1 MQESRSHFNHTHFN
15 RRSLKRL
22 APAFPMR
29 AAVENTT
36 RGHILGMAEVIDF
49 SGLGL
54 ALRGIA
60 GDPVAALGDH
70 LYVTLITDEGLI
82 PVQAVLV
89 RIKRDGLFG
98 LQLRAPSPA
107 GEHFLISLYVK
118 ATEGLQHASNSAA
131 GSE

>member
-1 MQESRSHFNHTHFN
+1 MGESRSQFNHSSVN
-15 RRSLKRL
+15 RRSLKRV
-22 APAFPMR
+22 APAFRIR

-36 RGHILGMAEVIDF
+36 RKHILGMAEVIDF

-60 GDPVAALGDH
+60 GDPVAALGDS

-89 RIKRDGLFG
+89 RIKGVELWGLR
-98 LQLRAPSPA
+98 LQAPSAA
-107 GEHFLISLYVK
+107 GEHFLINLYLRAVG
-118 ATEGLQHASNSAA
+118 ELQ
-131 GSE
+131 G

>member
-1 MQESRSHFNHTHFN
+1 MQESRSQFNHSHFN
-15 RRSLKRL
+15 RRSLERV
-22 APAFPMR
+22 APASRMR

-36 RGHILGMAEVIDF
+36 RSHILGMSEVIDF

-60 GDPVAALGDH
+60 GDPVAALGDS

-98 LQLRAPSPA
+98 LRLQAP
-107 GEHFLISLYVK
+107 
-118 ATEGLQHASNSAA
+118 SAA
-131 GSE
+131 GEQFLIRLYMRAVAELQR

>member
-1 MQESRSHFNHTHFN
+1 MQESRSHFNHPHFN
-15 RRSLKRL
+15 RRSLKRV
-22 APAFPMR
+22 APACRMR

-36 RGHILGMAEVIDF
+36 RSHILGMAEVIDF

-70 LYVTLITDEGLI
+70 LCVTLITDEGLI

-98 LQLRAPSPA
+98 LQLQAPSAA
-107 GEHFLISLYVK
+107 GEHFLINLYMK
-118 ATEGLQHASNSAA
+118 AVEGLRPAGNSAA

>member
-1 MQESRSHFNHTHFN
+1 MQESRSQPRHTHFN
-15 RRSLKRL
+15 RRSLKRV
-22 APAFPMR
+22 APASSMR

-54 ALRGIA
+54 ALRGMA
-60 GDPVAALGDH
+60 GDPVAALGDR

-89 RIKRDGLFG
+89 RIKRDGLLG
-98 LQLRAPSPA
+98 LRLQAPSAA
-107 GEHFLISLYVK
+107 GEHFLIGLYTK
-118 ATEGLQHASNSAA
+118 AVESIQACQ
-131 GSE
+131 E

>member
-15 RRSLKRL
+15 RRSLQRV
-22 APAFPMR
+22 APPSRMR

-36 RGHILGMAEVIDF
+36 RSHILGMAEVIDF

-60 GDPVAALGDH
+60 GDPVAALGDR
-70 LYVTLITDEGLI
+70 LYVTLISDEGLI

-89 RIKRDGLFG
+89 RLTRDGLFG
-98 LQLRAPSPA
+98 LRLQAPPPA
-107 GEHFLISLYVK
+107 GEHFLINLYMGAV
-118 ATEGLQHASNSAA
+118 EEVQR
-131 GSE
+131 